1 MISNLLKYIQDNWK
15 KLLSLNIVLVVLLHI
30 ILVLPLRIYFDIPL
44 SGMNLGG
51 INEGVIIKNLTKA
64 DEKIFLNS
72 LNDINKENDFIDF
85 DETVRIGIVRYEGRK
100 EDNYMRNYG
109 FITFNGKFKNKN
121 SKYDF
126 LRYLGVTDNQIEEY
140 IMNGVKVYDV
150 ATEVAN
156 CTIIDSADN
165 NKVEINIQKTIPKD
179 YLIQNINP
187 GKNLK
192 DLDEQT
198 TMLEYVMT
206 VNEITS
212 RKTFLKS
219 LIIILLE
226 FIVIIFINVIY
237 YEKQRK
243 KV

>member
-1 MISNLLKYIQDNWK
+1 MISNLIKYIQDNRK
-15 KLLSLNIVLVVLLHI
+15 KLLSLNILLLVLLYVF
-30 ILVLPLRIYFDIPL
+30 LVLPLRIYFDIPL

-51 INEGVIIKNLTKA
+51 INEGVIIKSFSKA

-72 LNDINKENDFIDF
+72 LNNITKKNDFLDF
-85 DETVRIGIVRYEGRK
+85 GERVRIGIVIEAGRK

-179 YLIQNINP
+179 YLMHNINP

-198 TMLEYVMT
+198 TMLEYVLT

-212 RKTFLKS
+212 RKIFLKT

-226 FIVIIFINVIY
+226 LIVILFINVIY
-237 YEKQRK
+237 YEKQRIK
-243 KV
+243 E

>member
-1 MISNLLKYIQDNWK
+1 MISNLMKYIQDNRK
-15 KLLSLNIVLVVLLHI
+15 KLLSLNILLLVLLYVF
-30 ILVLPLRIYFDIPL
+30 LVLPLRIYFDIPL

-51 INEGVIIKNLTKA
+51 INEGVIIKSFSKA
-64 DEKIFLNS
+64 DEKISLNS
-72 LNDINKENDFIDF
+72 LNNITKENDFLDF
-85 DETVRIGIVRYEGRK
+85 GERVRIGIVIEEGKK

-140 IMNGVKVYDV
+140 IMNGVKVYDI

-179 YLIQNINP
+179 YLMHNINP

-198 TMLEYVMT
+198 TMLEYVLT

-212 RKTFLKS
+212 RKTFFKT

-226 FIVIIFINVIY
+226 LIVIIFINVIY
-237 YEKQRK
+237 YEKQRIK
-243 KV
+243 G